1 MENIREELIKSAKR
15 VVIKIGSTVLA
26 SKEGIN
32 QSRIDSLAE
41 EISNIDKE
49 VVIVSSGAIAAGM
62 GRLSLVERPKE
73 IKMKQAV
80 AAVGQSRLMWAYE
93 KSFETYGKKVAQV
106 LLTREDLSERR
117 RYLYARNT
125 IETLIGLGVI
135 PVINENDTVAVDEIK
150 FGDNDTLAVIVTNL
164 LQAGL
169 LLILSD
175 VDGLYT
181 SDPRSNSDARLID
194 LVTDITSQI
203 EAIAG
208 KSSTIEGTGGMFS
221 KVQAAKKASAMGV
234 SSAIINGTKPGSIRG
249 FFEYKNIGTLFST
262 GKNRLSLRKHWI
274 AYTARSKGILTIDEG
289 AKRAILTKG
298 KSLLPS
304 GITEIEG
311 RFGVGDAV
319 SCQDESGKKIAK
331 GIINYSAEDLKKI
344 KGVRSSEIETILG
357 YKYDDEVIHRDNMVI
372 LEGKS

>member
-1 MENIREELIKSAKR
+1 MENVREELIKSAKR

-150 FGDNDTLAVIVTNL
+150 FGDNDTLAVMVTNL
-164 LQAGL
+164 LQADL

-221 KVQAAKKASAMGV
+221 KVQAAKRASAMGV
-234 SSAIINGTKPGSIRG
+234 SSAIINGTKHGSIHG

-372 LEGKS
+372 L

>member
-1 MENIREELIKSAKR
+1 MENMREELIRAAKR

-26 SKEGIN
+26 TKEGIN
-32 QSRIDSLAE
+32 QKRIDSLAE
-41 EISNIDKE
+41 EISGIDKD

-62 GRLSLVERPKE
+62 GRLSLRKRPEE
-73 IKMKQAV
+73 IRLKQAA

-93 KSFETYGKKVAQV
+93 KSFESYGKKVAQV
-106 LLTREDLSERR
+106 LLTREDLTERR
-117 RYLYARNT
+117 RYLYAKNT
-125 IETLIGLGVI
+125 LETLIELGVI
-135 PVINENDTVAVDEIK
+135 PIVNENDTIAVDEIR
-150 FGDNDTLAVIVTNL
+150 FGDNDTLAVMVTNL

-181 SDPRSNSDARLID
+181 SDPRSNSDAKLID
-194 LVTDITSQI
+194 LVTEITSQI
-203 EAIAG
+203 EKIAG

-234 SSAIINGTKPGSIRG
+234 SSAIINGTKPGIIHG
-249 FFEYKNIGTLFST
+249 FFEYKKIGTFFPT

-289 AKRAILTKG
+289 AKRAVLTKG
-298 KSLLPS
+298 KSLLS
-304 GITEIEG
+304 TGITAIEG
-311 RFGVGDAV
+311 RFGVGDTV
-319 SCQDESGKKIAK
+319 SCQDEYGKKLAK
-331 GIINYSAEDLKKI
+331 GIVNYSSEDLNKI
-344 KGVRSSEIETILG
+344 KGIKSSEIEKTLG

-372 LEGKS
+372 L